1 MKRGHFMAAFEKTAS
16 GIPEMDQA
24 LNYIRLGDN
33 VVWQV
38 DSMET
43 FLTFVKPFVTQAVKE
58 NRNLIYIH
66 FSSHETLLKPMEGLK
81 IYTLEL
87 SHRFETFTVELHQII
102 TKEGRNAFYVFDCLS
117 DLQVAWSTDLM
128 MGNFFRVTCP
138 YLFELDTVAYFP
150 LLRGR
155 HSFETIA
162 KIRDTTQL
170 LMDAFGEEDLTYV
183 QPLKVWKR
191 YSPTMFLPHAFTK
204 EDQSFTPLTD
214 GIRVS
219 KYYQSLHKMEND
231 AEDVQLDSWDR
242 FFAKERQKYE
252 EGTITQRECN
262 FIRDVMMTRDKKLRV
277 LIEKYFKAEDLFFIR
292 SRMVGTGM
300 IGGKACGMLL
310 ARKIIETEL
319 PEYQNHMEPHD
330 SYFIGSDVFY
340 TYLVENKCW
349 KTRVRQRTSEEY
361 FSAGVELKDSIEQG
375 HFPADIR
382 EQFRRLLTYFG
393 QSPIIVRSSSIL
405 EDGFG
410 NAFAGKYESV
420 FCPNVGDLESRLE
433 DFEKAVK
440 IVYASTMDPSALEY
454 RLRRGM
460 EKRDEQMALLVQRVS
475 GSYYDKYYM
484 PNAAGVGFSYSTY
497 RFMEE
502 MDPSRG
508 MLRLVMGL
516 GTKAVDRTIG
526 DYPRLVSLDMP
537 TALLK
542 SDTSYRHRFSQHKI
556 DILDLEKAEKVEL
569 AFEDLIP
576 LLPPSITN
584 VLISHDYTTERMF
597 RDRGQHR
604 NIFFVSCDGLTNS
617 SEFTTMMERIL
628 STLQQVYDYPVD
640 IEYAINLG
648 ENGDFMVNLL
658 QCRPLQTCNNGKTV
672 TIPTLP
678 NQDHTLFHL
687 HSSAMGCSRETK
699 VDVIVTIDP
708 YLYYNYPYQL
718 KPQIAKLIGEINCHY
733 KGQNK
738 QMVLITPGRIGTSS
752 PELGVPVSFGEI
764 SEFSCICEVSYS
776 KAGYMPEL
784 SYGSHM
790 FQDLVEADI
799 LYAAIFE
806 NEHTKIY
813 QPNYLS
819 THCTNLF
826 SNFFPRE
833 FSLSDMVGIYEP
845 EHCWLYHDFKKEET
859 LCYCSL

>member
-1 MKRGHFMAAFEKTAS
+1 MAAFEKILS
-16 GIPEMDQA
+16 GIPEMDEA
-24 LNYIRLGDN
+24 FNHIRLGDN

-38 DSMET
+38 DSLKT
-43 FLTFVKPFVTQAVKE
+43 FLAFVRPFAAQAVKDR
-58 NRNLIYIH
+58 RNLIYIH
-66 FSSHETLLKPMEGLK
+66 FSSHQPLFQPMEGLK

-102 TKEGRNAFYVFDCLS
+102 TKEGREAFYIFDCLS
-117 DLQVAWSTDLM
+117 DLQVAWSADLM

-138 YLFELDTVAYFP
+138 YLFELDTVAFFP

-170 LMDAFGEEDLTYV
+170 LLDAFGEDDFLYV
-183 QPLKVWKR
+183 HPLKVWNR
-191 YSPTMFLPHAFTK
+191 YSPTMFLPHAFTPK
-204 EDQSFTPLTD
+204 DQSFTALTD

-219 KYYQSLHKMEND
+219 KFYQSLHKLENTV
-231 AEDVQLDSWDR
+231 EDTQLDSWDR
-242 FFAKERQKYE
+242 FFADARQKHAA
-252 EGTITQRECN
+252 GTLTKRECN
-262 FIRDVMMTRDKKLRV
+262 FIRDVMLTRDEKLRV
-277 LIEKYFKAEDLFFIR
+277 LIEKYFTPEDLFFIR

-310 ARKIIETEL
+310 ARKIVESEL
-319 PEYQNHMEPHD
+319 PEYESHTEPHD
-330 SYFIGSDVFY
+330 SYFVGSDVFY
-340 TYLVENKCW
+340 TYLVENQCW
-349 KTRVRQRTSEEY
+349 SIRVRQRTTEEY
-361 FSAGVELKDSIEQG
+361 FSAAVQLKERMEQG
-375 HFPADIR
+375 HFPEEIR
-382 EQFRRLLTYFG
+382 EQFKRLLTYFG

-440 IVYASTMDPSALEY
+440 IVYASTMNPAALEY

-475 GSYYDKYYM
+475 GSYYGKYYM

-497 RFMEE
+497 RFMKE

-516 GTKAVDRTIG
+516 GTKAVDRTMG

-537 TALLK
+537 TTLLN
-542 SDTSYRHRFSQHKI
+542 SDTGYRHHYSQHKI
-556 DILDLEKAEKVEL
+556 DVLDLEKSEKVEL
-569 AFEDLIP
+569 AFEDFIP
-576 LLPPSITN
+576 LLPASIQRI
-584 VLISHDYTTERMF
+584 LLSHDTTTERMF
-597 RDRGQHR
+597 RDRGEHR
-604 NIFFVSCDGLTNS
+604 NIYFISCDGLTKNT
-617 SEFTTMMERIL
+617 EFTTMMERIL

-640 IEYAINLG
+640 IEYTINLG

-658 QCRPLQTCNNGKTV
+658 QCRPLQTCSQGQN
-672 TIPTLP
+672 ITLP
-678 NQDHTLFHL
+678 STPNPEHTLFHL
-687 HSSAMGCSRETK
+687 QGSAMGGSRETK

-708 YLYYNYPYQL
+708 HLYYTYPYHL
-718 KPQIAKLIGEINCHY
+718 KPQIAQLIDEINRHY

-738 QMVLITPGRIGTSS
+738 TMILITPGRIGTSS

-790 FQDLVEADI
+790 FQDLVESDI

-806 NEHTKIY
+806 NQHTRLY
-813 QPNYLS
+813 QPDYLS
-819 THCTNLF
+819 SNCTNLF
-826 SNFFPRE
+826 PTLFPKE
-833 FSLSDMVGIYEP
+833 AALSDMVGIYEP
-845 EHCWLYHDFKKEET
+845 ENCRLYHDFQKDET
-859 LCYCSL
+859 LCMME